1 VNRLACILVGGA
13 VGTIAIS
20 GAPASAQPA
29 SSSRVEVESRYQIGQ
44 MERLLEGAVEHGV
57 TVLRDR
63 MQTVTQIPMDLMVSD
78 NAHARGFRLEGY
90 GIFFDVI
97 APSFETSALV
107 WSYNT
112 LNQNDLGVDSAIKKL
127 QAAIKDDPNAQQALQ
142 RLLIQVGPGSLRQLA
157 NPSTEGAREKTG
169 SAAAAQDRGAGA
181 SGVNVDAPQQP
192 TGAIDPILNDPNEV
206 YRTEVI
212 QALEDAMLDH
222 SSGLKIGGAEW
233 LTIAVKGNESR
244 PRLGPADTTGRT
256 VILRLRGADL
266 AAFLT
271 NQIERSDVLKRIEV
285 RVF

>member
-1 VNRLACILVGGA
+1 VNRLACIFIGG

-20 GAPASAQPA
+20 SAPAFAQPA
-29 SSSRVEVESRYQIGQ
+29 TSSRVAGESRYQIGQ

-63 MQTVTQIPMDLMVSD
+63 MQTVTQMPMDLMVSD

-107 WSYNT
+107 WSSRV
-112 LNQNDLGVDSAIKKL
+112 LDQNDLNVENAIKTL
-127 QAAIKDDPNAQQALQ
+127 QAATKDDPNAQQAL
-142 RLLIQVGPGSLRQLA
+142 RRVLIHVGPGSLRALA
-157 NPSTEGAREKTG
+157 DPPVAGTRERTG
-169 SAAAAQDRGAGA
+169 SAAAAADRGAGA
-181 SGVNVDAPQQP
+181 PGVNVDTPPQA
-192 TGAIDPILNDPNEV
+192 TATIDPILNDPNEV

-212 QALEDAMLDH
+212 QALQDAMLDH
-222 SSGLKIGGAEW
+222 SSGLKIGAAEW
-233 LTIAVKGNESR
+233 LTIAVKGNDSR
-244 PRLGPADTTGRT
+244 PRLAPADTTGRT
-256 VILRLRGADL
+256 VILRLSGADL

-271 NQIERSDVLKRIEV
+271 NQIERSDVLNRIEV